1 MLSFI
6 ITGTESSIMELSD
19 FIQAHENDA
28 IENVRRKKIIET
40 AERQSNVRLLF
51 YFGYKNVNIEENSF
65 SLRSLGIILKLD
77 FSCGQ

>member
-19 FIQAHENDA
+19 FIQAHENDV

-40 AERQSNVRLLF
+40 AEGQSNVSLHFILVIKLLTMKRTF
-51 YFGYKNVNIEENSF
+51 F
-65 SLRSLGIILKLD
+65 L
-77 FSCGQ
+77 